1 MLVVKKSQGGIDGD
15 IVTWRQAR
23 SPRSQ
28 AMVLVHLKINQ
39 VHLYISFINDII
51 EIIDAY

>member
-1 MLVVKKSQGGIDGD
+1 M
-15 IVTWRQAR
+15 

-28 AMVLVHLKINQ
+28 VMLLVHLKIDQ

-51 EIIDAY
+51 KIIDASQSAISL